1 MTDHSILSYASTAI
15 PFERSTQP
23 RWSLSGWFARWH
35 ERESLR
41 NISDDT
47 LRDVG
52 LSRADVEREIDR
64 LR

>member
-1 MTDHSILSYASTAI
+1 MTDHSIPSYPST
-15 PFERSTQP
+15 PFEHNAQS
-23 RWSLSGWFARWH
+23 RWSLSGWLVRWR

-52 LSRADVEREIDR
+52 LSRAVVEREIDR

>member
-1 MTDHSILSYASTAI
+1 MTARSILSYPSTAI
-15 PFERSTQP
+15 PFERNAQS
-23 RWSLSGWFARWH
+23 RWSLSGWLVRWR